1 MIVYPALDLRGGRV
15 VRLEQGDYAR
25 ETHYDRDPLAIAKGY
40 FAAGARWLHLVDL
53 EAARLGRFLE
63 HDTLFRLT
71 AGTRLHVQVGGG
83 VRSEGD
89 VEALLDAGAARVVV
103 GSTAIRQ
110 PGLVAAWIA
119 RFGAEHICLALDTR
133 PDEEGRLFLPVAG
146 WSEET
151 SLQLFDLVE
160 QHAAAG
166 ARHVLCTDITRD
178 GLMGGPNV
186 ELYAG
191 LVARFPAIAFQA
203 SGGVR
208 NAEDVRAV
216 AQAGVAGAVV
226 GRALLSGTTTLSELL
241 HAAEFASC

>member
-25 ETHYDRDPLAIAKGY
+25 ETHYDRDPLAIVGDY
-40 FAAGARWLHLVDL
+40 WRAGARWLHLVDL

-63 HDTLFRLT
+63 HDTLFRIT
-71 AGTRLHVQVGGG
+71 AGTRMHVQVGGG
-83 VRSEGD
+83 VRSGGD

-110 PGLVAAWIA
+110 PDLVAAWID
-119 RFGAEHICLALDTR
+119 RFGAERICLALDTR
-133 PDEEGRLFLPVAG
+133 PDERGRLFLPVAG

-160 QHAAAG
+160 RHASAG

-186 ELYAG
+186 ELYAS
-191 LVARFPAIAFQA
+191 LRARFPAVTFQA

-208 NAEDVRAV
+208 NADDVRAV
-216 AQAGVAGAVV
+216 ARAGAGGVVV
-226 GRALLSGTTTLSELL
+226 GRALLSGNTTLSELL
-241 HAAEFASC
+241 HAAEAVAC

>member
-25 ETHYDRDPLAIAKGY
+25 ETHYDRDPLAIARGY

-63 HDTLFRLT
+63 HDTLIRLA

-89 VEALLDAGAARVVV
+89 VEALLAAGAARVVV

-110 PGLVAAWIA
+110 PGLVAAWIQ

-133 PDEEGRLFLPVAG
+133 PDDQGRLFLPVSG

-186 ELYAG
+186 GLYRELH
-191 LVARFPAIAFQA
+191 ARFPQLAFQA

-208 NAEDVRAV
+208 NAADVHDV
-216 AQAGVAGAVV
+216 ALAGAAGAVV
-226 GRALLSGTTTLSELL
+226 GRALLSGNTTLVELL
-241 HAAEFASC
+241 HAADVVPC